1 MFKIIEKYDIKAAK
15 YINSLYHSKALDNF
29 MKFFTYLGN
38 LGLLWVG
45 ISIVFMLSLSHESR
59 KKGIVLICAL
69 LLTTILGEGIIK
81 HIVKRKRPFTNMNLC
96 DQLIIGTPS
105 TFSFPSG
112 HTASSFAASA
122 VFLAINSRISI
133 IILIISTCIA
143 LSRIYLKVHYVSDV
157 IGGAILGL
165 LCGSITVS
173 LFNIV

>member
-1 MFKIIEKYDIKAAK
+1 MFKFIEKYDIKAAK
-15 YINSLYHSKALDNF
+15 YINSLYHSKTLDNF

-38 LGLLWVG
+38 LGLLWIG
-45 ISIVFMLSLSHESR
+45 ISIVFMLSHQSR
-59 KKGIVLICAL
+59 KKGVVLISAL
-69 LLTTILGEGIIK
+69 LLTTILGECIIK
-81 HIVKRKRPFTNMNLC
+81 HIVKRKRPFIKMNLC

-105 TFSFPSG
+105 TYSFPSG

-133 IILIISTCIA
+133 LILLISTCIG
-143 LSRIYLKVHYVSDV
+143 LSRIYLKVHYLSDV

>member
-15 YINSLYHSKALDNF
+15 YINSLYHSRTLDNI

-38 LGLLWVG
+38 LGLLW
-45 ISIVFMLSLSHESR
+45 ISMSILFILKKESR
-59 KKGIVLICAL
+59 KTGIILICAL

-81 HIVKRKRPFTNMNLC
+81 HIVKRKRPFVKMNIC

-105 TFSFPSG
+105 TYSFPSG

-122 VFLAINSRISI
+122 VFLAINSKISMI
-133 IILIISTCIA
+133 IILISTLIG

-157 IGGAILGL
+157 VFGALLGL
-165 LCGSITVS
+165 FCGNLTAS
-173 LFNIV
+173 LLNVII

>member
-1 MFKIIEKYDIKAAK
+1 MFKFIEKYDIKAAK

-45 ISIVFMLSLSHESR
+45 ISIVFMLSHESR
-59 KKGIVLICAL
+59 KKGIVL
-69 LLTTILGEGIIK
+69 ILGEGIIK